1 MINLGN
7 QKIGRIYLGDI
18 PLCGEG
24 GKDELYTALQYSGLV
39 TPEMSYEE
47 MLEALKEY
55 FPDILSPISEE
66 LVVRGT
72 YSNSPNI
79 IWNWYEKPYTLNIVN
94 NLKVDTYVSYSDNQN
109 SKGEKYVYNTYQIY
123 VGISINKVNI
133 EKSVVGTIGQ
143 DSYTVSAGR
152 DSVLNLDVSN
162 ISGRYYIGV
171 GTRGYNAYTNGRLS
185 NAYGTGQSYVSLI
198 RSVIFEK

>member
-1 MINLGN
+1 MRG
-7 QKIGRIYLGDI
+7 
-18 PLCGEG
+18 G

-55 FPDILSPISEE
+55 FPDIPSPISEE

-79 IWNWYEKPYTLNIVN
+79 IWKWYEEPYTLNIVN
-94 NLKVDTYVSYSDNQN
+94 NLKVNTYVSYSDNKN
-109 SKGEKYVYNTYQIY
+109 SKGEKYAYNTYQTY

-133 EKSVVGTIGQ
+133 EKSVVDNIGQ
-143 DSYTVSAGR
+143 DSYTVSGSH
-152 DSVLNLDVSN
+152 DIVLNLDVSN

-171 GTRGYNAYTNGRLS
+171 GTRGYNAYTNGVLNS
-185 NAYGTGQSYVSLI
+185 SIGKGQSYSSAI